1 MRRYDVRFV
10 LKADDDAFI
19 NVPALVRE
27 LKAQCLSHGCRKE
40 RMYFGREIRNNL
52 VRVAAGDKWQVTHA
66 CCVTG
71 PKTPIAKAAVLLT
84 AGYVV
89 GCAYLTQQDANPP

>member
-1 MRRYDVRFV
+1 MQMRRYDVRFV

-27 LKAQCLSHGCRKE
+27 LKAHCLSFGCRKE

-52 VRVAAGDKWQVTHA
+52 VRVAAGDKWQVTPA
-66 CCVTG
+66 CCVTA
-71 PKTPIAKAAVLLT
+71 PMCPSQYTSVLMT
-84 AGYVV
+84 AG
-89 GCAYLTQQDANPP
+89 GADGSMH